1 MTRKVNPTE
10 HLEFLDIKGKS
21 APAAAKGGVISVE
34 VAGDLL
40 RALSETAGPTRL
52 ADLARMT
59 SIPPAKV
66 HRYLVSLIRAGL
78 VEQDRAT
85 SRYDFGPLALRAGIL
100 ALSRSDA
107 LKRAERVLEDIVEQ
121 TGETAAVV
129 VWGRHG
135 PTIVRLVHGRRES
148 SSSVPIGH
156 VCALTFSAAGLIYC
170 AFGEPDRVEPLIG
183 KELAQSRATGRQGV
197 PSTKAELKAVVATV
211 KTKGVARVA
220 VEVEGG
226 FAAVSAPVF
235 SSLHRLKFALT
246 VFGRVGQLNIAP
258 NSPLVSLMKEAA
270 RSLTEEIH
278 GT

>member
-1 MTRKVNPTE
+1 
-10 HLEFLDIKGKS
+10 
-21 APAAAKGGVISVE
+21 
-34 VAGDLL
+34 
-40 RALSETAGPTRL
+40 
-52 ADLARMT
+52 
-59 SIPPAKV
+59 
-66 HRYLVSLIRAGL
+66 
-78 VEQDRAT
+78 
-85 SRYDFGPLALRAGIL
+85 
-100 ALSRSDA
+100 
-107 LKRAERVLEDIVEQ
+107 
-121 TGETAAVV
+121 
-129 VWGRHG
+129 
-135 PTIVRLVHGRRES
+135 
-148 SSSVPIGH
+148 

-220 VEVEGG
+220 VEVKGG

-235 SSLHRLKFALT
+235 TSLHRLKFALT